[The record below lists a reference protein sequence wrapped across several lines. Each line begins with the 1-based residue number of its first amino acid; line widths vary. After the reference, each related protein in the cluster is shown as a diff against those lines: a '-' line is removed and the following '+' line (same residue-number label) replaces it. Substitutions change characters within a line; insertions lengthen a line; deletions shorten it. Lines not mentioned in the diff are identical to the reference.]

1 MTIPTASLSMDA
13 IQDLARDDDFILD
26 LSILLDNWA
35 KLHICNEDRESLLFC
50 LFIYLVDEYYSD
62 EYYSDDDSSSVG
74 SNSTSSTLPITPR

>member
-62 EYYSDDDSSSVG
+62 DDSSSVG